1 MKVFVYRNLRKN
13 CYSVKALE
21 GPNKGRVIAHWDALT
36 LTDAR
41 FKVSRSGRARVLRE
55 KQKNVHAGCIGNW
68 EPEQG
73 MDWDGFERA
82 HALTYNPYRFES
94 FVEKCTHD
102 PVYSSSK
109 VWLGLT
115 GVFALVEEQ
124 Q

>member
-36 LTDAR
+36 LTDAE

-55 KQKNVHAGCIGNW
+55 KQKNVHAGVVGNW
-68 EPEQG
+68 EPENNY
-73 MDWDGFERA
+73 WDGFENS
-82 HALTYNPYRFES
+82 HAVTYNPYKFES
-94 FVEKCTHD
+94 FVEICTHD
-102 PVYSSSK
+102 PIYKSQK